1 MSGSIRFL
9 LTIKEV
15 QANKAVWLTAAEEDV
30 LSGREWFD
38 SACLRQPK
46 GLFRESFRLNAQ
58 CDKTVCRED
67 AESDD
72 AGSTPAWAPNLR

>member
-1 MSGSIRFL
+1 MTGSVRFL

-15 QANKAVWLTAAEEDV
+15 QANKAVWLTATEEDV
-30 LSGREWFD
+30 LSGREWSD

-58 CDKTVCRED
+58 CDKTVSRED

-72 AGSTPAWAPNLR
+72 AGSSPAWVTYLR

>member
-58 CDKTVCRED
+58 CDKTVSRED